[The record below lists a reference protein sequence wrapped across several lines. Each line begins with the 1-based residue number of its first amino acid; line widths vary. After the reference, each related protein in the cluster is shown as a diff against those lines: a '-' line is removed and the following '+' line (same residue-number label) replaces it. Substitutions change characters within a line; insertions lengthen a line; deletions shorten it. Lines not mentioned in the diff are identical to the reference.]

1 MDRIRAILANV
12 QKQLGQLSVTQK
24 LLIASLCVVFLMTL
38 FLVSQYA
45 GSPATVALLPGGT
58 GEDQQKAA
66 AFLGQRNILYKVAAD
81 GKIMLTQDQRYVAL
95 AAMAKEQQIPGDKKL
110 LFEGLVTQM
119 SWIEDL
125 QTKQTKKNIALQ
137 NELARVI
144 RGFPGIDDASVFIAP
159 QPDNGGLGANAK
171 KAVAQVAVFPV
182 SGQGLDQSTVNALAD
197 LVAGSVNGLDVRDVA
212 VVDGRNKRSYRA
224 VSGDDL
230 AGGGGT
236 YIEQVAKVEK
246 RLQDKLTEHLRFIPD
261 AIVSVN
267 AIVDAARRDSKKTIV
282 LPKGSGSEN
291 FTTEETTAVDTSSN
305 SAKGPAEPGPGS
317 NVAMDINR
325 AGGGGSSPSTSNETS
340 SVKSLP
346 QYGTE
351 VVNQRDA
358 SGRPTKINVTV
369 SVPREYVAAIV
380 KQKKGGAAAGGAP
393 AGGGATTTT
402 TEPTDDEI
410 GKEFDS
416 GVKTKIEEM
425 ISPLVETEGMGVGGG
440 GAATQLVAGT
450 VKAFLIPV
458 SMVAVSGGGGGGG
471 GAKNSFLGG
480 GGSGGIGSISA
491 IMENGLVKTAVLG
504 FFALIA
510 MGMMFMMVK
519 KAGKSAPLPTAEE
532 LVGIPP
538 ALEPGTDVV
547 GEAMEGDTAMQGI
560 EVDDDSLRTGKMLE
574 EIGTLVKSNPQ
585 TAASVFNRWLTESE

>member
-1 MDRIRAILANV
+1 MDRLRAILANV

-38 FLVSQYA
+38 FLVSQYT
-45 GSPATVALLPGGT
+45 GTPELKALLPGGT

-66 AFLGQRNILYKVAAD
+66 AFLGQRGIAFKVAAD

-125 QTKQTKKNIALQ
+125 STKQTKKNIALQ

-159 QPDNGGLGANAK
+159 QPENGGIGAAAK
-171 KAVAQVAVFPV
+171 KAVAQVAVFPA

-212 VVDGRNKRSYRA
+212 VVDGRNKKSYRA

-230 AGGGGT
+230 ASGGGT
-236 YIEQVAKVEK
+236 YIELVSKVEK
-246 RLQDKLTEHLRFIPD
+246 RLQDKLAEHLRYIPD

-267 AIVDAARRDSKKTIV
+267 AIVDGAARRDRIINKV
-282 LPKGSGSEN
+282 LPKGAGSEN
-291 FTTEETTAVDTSSN
+291 FPSEETTTLDTSTSG
-305 SAKGPAEPGPGS
+305 AKGAAEPGLGS
-317 NVAMDINR
+317 NAAMDINR
-325 AGGGGSSPSTSNETS
+325 SSGGGSSPSTSNEKSTVMS
-340 SVKSLP
+340 SPK
-346 QYGTE
+346 YGSE
-351 VVNQRDA
+351 VVTERDA
-358 SGRPTKINVTV
+358 SGRPTRINVTV
-369 SVPREYVAAIV
+369 SVPREYVAAIL
-380 KQKKGGAAAGGAP
+380 KQKKGGSATGGA
-393 AGGGATTTT
+393 ATTPAA
-402 TEPTDDEI
+402 EPSDDEI

-416 GVKTKIEEM
+416 GVKTKIEEA
-425 ISPLVETEGMGVGGG
+425 ISPLVETEGMGAGAG
-440 GAATQLVAGT
+440 GATTQLVAGT

-458 SMVAVSGGGGGGG
+458 SMVSVGGGGAG

-480 GGSGGIGSISA
+480 GGSSGIGSISA

-585 TAASVFNRWLTESE
+585 TAASVFNRWLTDSE